1 MANTSRLQQFFL
13 AFYGRAADPAGLNY
27 WATQMDGRL
36 KNQDVALAAA
46 LGSNDQAEFRTLY
59 GNTPTVSSFT
69 TAVYQNLFG
78 RQAESAGIKYWQS
91 RYEAG
96 LKSGYSADNL
106 RAVMIV
112 WILDG
117 AQGSDAVAVT
127 NKSSLATEYSRQL
140 TARSIGI
147 NNDDLPAM
155 KSLFAGTGSDAWY
168 ESSAASLTESLASVS
183 KNDTMED
190 KLTALAAS
198 TMQQPSPTSPQ
209 ASIAY
214 SKSYVLEYEQ
224 NTGNIVDSLTMTLT
238 GDTFKGAFGA
248 KLGTVTGVPAGLTAQ
263 LVKVSDTTARLTFSG
278 FATTHTEAATVKNLK
293 VVFSDA
299 DFSTVKA
306 ATVENAVRDNLV
318 IGFIDAYLSE
328 SGGTMRSSASK
339 ITTSVSIDLSTDKIS
354 FGSGDGRLISGQA
367 TSITSID
374 LSDAVPGG
382 PAGGAAG
389 GGAGGAAGASVSF
402 KGDEAANLYVA
413 SYVGD
418 RIEGGDGKD
427 TLVGGA
433 GIDRFVFSSTADL
446 NGVDRIQKFKVG
458 AGGDILDFSAFLTK
472 TGTTNIKTM
481 NANAPSVA
489 GNKWSSSDV
498 IVVEGYNLKTAA
510 AVAALFDTDGAGTRT
525 GLLATPTSVSKA
537 VLITADV
544 IGDAYVWYMVKSA
557 NISATVNGDS
567 VVTSSEIELVGV
579 LEGVNT
585 LTLVP
590 MVAGNFG

>member
-1 MANTSRLQQFFL
+1 MANTTRLQKFFL

-36 KNQDVALAAA
+36 KNDDTALAAA

-78 RQAESAGIKYWQS
+78 RPAESAGIAYWQG

-96 LKSGYSADNL
+96 IRSGYSADQV
-106 RAVMIV
+106 RAIMIV
-112 WILDG
+112 WIIDG
-117 AQGSDAVAVT
+117 AKETDAVAIA

-147 NNDDLPAM
+147 NSDDLPTM

-168 ESSAASLTESLASVS
+168 AASSSSLTESLSAVS

-198 TMQQPSPTSPQ
+198 TLQQPSPTSPQ
-209 ASIAY
+209 ASISY

-224 NTGNIVDSLTMTLT
+224 NTGSIVDSLTMTLT

-278 FATTHTEAATVKNLK
+278 VATNHTEAATVKNLK
-293 VVFSDA
+293 VAFSDA

-339 ITTSVSIDLSTDKIS
+339 ITTSVSIDLSADKIS
-354 FGSGDGRLISGQA
+354 FGGGDGRLISGQA
-367 TSITSID
+367 SSITSVD

-389 GGAGGAAGASVSF
+389 GAGGASVSF
-402 KGDEAANLYVA
+402 KGDEADNLYVA

-418 RIEGGDGKD
+418 RIEGASGDD

-433 GIDRFVFSSTADL
+433 GIDRFIFSSTADL
-446 NGVDRIQKFKVG
+446 NGTDRIQKFKVG

-472 TGTTNIKTM
+472 TGTTNVKTM
-481 NANAPSVA
+481 NASAPSVA
-489 GNKWSSSDV
+489 GNKWTSSDV
-498 IVVEGYNLKTAA
+498 IVVEGYNLKTPA
-510 AVAALFDTDGAGTRT
+510 AVASLFDTDGAGPLT
-525 GLLATPTSVSKA
+525 GLLATPISVSKA

-544 IGDAYVWYMVKSA
+544 IGDAYIWYMVKSA

-567 VVTSSEIELVGV
+567 VVTADEVALVGV

-585 LTLVP
+585 LGLVP
-590 MVAGNFG
+590 MVATNLG

>member
-1 MANTSRLQQFFL
+1 MANTTRLQKFFL
-13 AFYGRAADPAGLNY
+13 AFYGRPADPAGLNY

-36 KNQDVALAAA
+36 KNDDTALAAS

-78 RQAESAGIKYWQS
+78 RPAESAGIAYWQG

-96 LKSGYSADNL
+96 IKSGYSADQV
-106 RAVMIV
+106 RAIMIV
-112 WILDG
+112 WIIDG
-117 AQGSDAVAVT
+117 AKETDSVAIA
-127 NKSSLATEYSRQL
+127 NKSNLATEYSRQL

-147 NNDDLPAM
+147 NSDDLPTM
-155 KSLFAGTGSDAWY
+155 KALFAGTGSDAWY
-168 ESSAASLTESLASVS
+168 ASASASVTESLSSVS

-209 ASIAY
+209 ASISY

-224 NTGNIVDSLTMTLT
+224 NTGTIVDSLTMTLT

-278 FATTHTEAATVKNLK
+278 VATTHTEAATVKNLK
-293 VVFSDA
+293 VAFSDA

-339 ITTSVSIDLSTDKIS
+339 ITTSVTIDLSADKIS
-354 FGSGDGRLISGQA
+354 FGSGDGRLISGQT
-367 TSITSID
+367 TSITSVD

-382 PAGGAAG
+382 PAGAAG
-389 GGAGGAAGASVSF
+389 GGAAAGGASVSF
-402 KGDEAANLYVA
+402 KGDEVANTYVA

-418 RIEGGDGKD
+418 RIEGGIGDD
-427 TLVGGA
+427 TMTGGA
-433 GIDRFVFSSTADL
+433 GIDRFVFSSTAAL
-446 NGVDRIQKFKVG
+446 NGEDRIQKFKVG

-472 TGTTNIKTM
+472 TGTTNVKTM
-481 NANAPSVA
+481 NASAPSVA
-489 GNKWSSSDV
+489 GNKWTSSDV
-498 IVVEGYNLKTAA
+498 IVVEGYNLKTPA